1 MPRCCWRCS
10 GSGCSR
16 ASAPSW
22 WCPLRIWF
30 AGVLP
35 PLGYILGYLHPLYFG
50 MLAARVLGLF
60 VFEHGA
66 ELGR

>member
-1 MPRCCWRCS
+1 
-10 GSGCSR
+10 
-16 ASAPSW
+16 
-22 WCPLRIWF
+22 LRIWF